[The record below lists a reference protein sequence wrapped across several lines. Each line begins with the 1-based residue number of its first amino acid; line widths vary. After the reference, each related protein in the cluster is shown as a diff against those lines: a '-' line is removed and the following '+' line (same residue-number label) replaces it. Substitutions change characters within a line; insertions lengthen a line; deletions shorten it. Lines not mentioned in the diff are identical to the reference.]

1 MTTPDQVLSE
11 FMDAWNAGRRPSVDD
26 YLEKVAPAER
36 DELAEQIG
44 TWLSVAPAPAY
55 DADATAAIRADP
67 LFERVMAITTA
78 EGGALSV
85 ELPVL
90 RARAGLGIAQV
101 ARKLVAALGLQRG
114 DEERTADY
122 LERVESGEL
131 DPARLSRR
139 LLDALAGVLDVT
151 GERLLA
157 AADLPRPAA
166 AGGALFR
173 AEAGSG
179 DWLAEETEAIAAAA
193 FTPAPATMGEL
204 DRLFLGGREA

>member
-26 YLEKVAPAER
+26 YLEKVAPGER

-44 TWLSVAPAPAY
+44 TWLAVAPPPAY
-55 DADATAAIRADP
+55 DADASAAIRADP
-67 LFERVMAITTA
+67 LFAHVKQMTTA
-78 EGGALSV
+78 ETGALAV

-90 RARAGLGIAQV
+90 RARAGLGVAQV
-101 ARKLVAALGLQRG
+101 AKRLVAALGLKRG

-122 LERVESGEL
+122 LERVERGEL

-139 LLDALAGVLDVT
+139 LLDGLAGVLGVGT
-151 GERLLA
+151 ERLLT
-157 AADLPRPAA
+157 AADLPRPAT

-173 AEAGSG
+173 AEAASG